1 MIGFSAGSQ
10 TTSYENLFIGS
21 EAGKTNRTGFR
32 NIYIGSKSGMNSI
45 NNYNIFIG
53 AESGFATT
61 TGQYN
66 LYFGYKSGFN
76 NTTGDNNSFLGYQS
90 GKNNTEGDDNF
101 FMGFESGLDNTTG
114 NQNIYLG
121 SETGQKITTGTDNIF
136 IGYKSGNQTAVANTQ
151 NIYLGTLTGYKN
163 EGSNNIFISSN
174 NDALKQNQKI
184 ISEKFI
190 VFNDDIDNP
199 FLYGDFAT
207 ANENSLAINT
217 NNFGLTITESATK
230 LLVNGAVK
238 AQGYTPF
245 TGLHIIKLLDNV
257 NNIAPGM
264 ILISNGTVEINDT
277 INIIVSAQI
286 TNEENSKKVYG
297 VYTHSEIIGE
307 AIQYYCASLG
317 EGCVLVTNKNGE
329 LQNGDYVVSSAISGY
344 GMKQNDDL
352 MRSCTVAKITQDID
366 WSSISTTIDYTD
378 SNNTTTSYK
387 YVLASCTYY
396 CG

>member
-1 MIGFSAGSQ
+1 M
-10 TTSYENLFIGS
+10 
-21 EAGKTNRTGFR
+21 
-32 NIYIGSKSGMNSI
+32 
-45 NNYNIFIG
+45 
-53 AESGFATT
+53 
-61 TGQYN
+61 
-66 LYFGYKSGFN
+66 
-76 NTTGDNNSFLGYQS
+76 
-90 GKNNTEGDDNF
+90 
-101 FMGFESGLDNTTG
+101 
-114 NQNIYLG
+114 
-121 SETGQKITTGTDNIF
+121 
-136 IGYKSGNQTAVANTQ
+136 
-151 NIYLGTLTGYKN
+151 
-163 EGSNNIFISSN
+163 
-174 NDALKQNQKI
+174 

-199 FLYGDFAT
+199 LLYGDFTT

-264 ILISNGTVEINDT
+264 ILISNGTVEIKDT
-277 INIIVSAQI
+277 INTIVSAQI

-344 GMKQNDDL
+344 GMKQIDDL

-366 WSSISTTIDYTD
+366 WSSISNTIDYTTSD
-378 SNNTTTSYK
+378 NTTTSYK
-387 YVLASCTYY
+387 YVLASCTYH